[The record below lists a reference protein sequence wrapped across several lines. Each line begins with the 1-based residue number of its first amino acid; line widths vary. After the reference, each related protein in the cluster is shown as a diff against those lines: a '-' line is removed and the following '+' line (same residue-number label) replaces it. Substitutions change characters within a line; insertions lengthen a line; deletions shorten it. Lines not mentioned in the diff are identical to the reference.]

1 MKIQNIQ
8 KYKRVDKMGKLK
20 VGFVGVGL
28 MGLPMVK
35 NIAKHNYP
43 LVVWN
48 RSTKNLK
55 KIKNQK
61 TEVCQNLINLPNQC
75 QVIIM
80 MLSNDEVCLEIS
92 KELSK
97 KIKKDQIL
105 IDMSS
110 TKQKT
115 AIEIE
120 KKIKSKGGY
129 FLDAPVSGGTSA
141 AETGKL
147 AIMVGG
153 DKKIFEKTK
162 NLLKSM
168 GTVTY
173 VGKTGS
179 GQVAKLANQAIVG
192 ITIGAVSEALILAE
206 AAGADPKAV
215 RKAIKYGFAG
225 SPILEI
231 HGKRILE
238 KNFEPGGKC
247 STQLKDM
254 NNIIETA
261 KTYKIH
267 LPLSEK
273 IKKLYEIIVEEGKSS
288 LDHSALYLVIKKLK
302 KQPLNKTSKT

>member
-1 MKIQNIQ
+1 
-8 KYKRVDKMGKLK
+8 MGKLK

-28 MGLPMVK
+28 MGLPMAK

-48 RSTKNLK
+48 RSAKNLK
-55 KIKNQK
+55 KVNKQK

-80 MLSNDEVCLEIS
+80 MLANDEVCLEIA
-92 KELSK
+92 KEINK
-97 KIKKDQIL
+97 KIKKGQIL

-129 FLDAPVSGGTSA
+129 FLDAPVSGGTLA

-153 DKKIFEKTK
+153 EKKIFEKTK

-206 AAGADPKAV
+206 SAGADPKAV
-215 RKAIKYGFAG
+215 RKAIKNGFAG

-238 KNFEPGGKC
+238 KNFKPGGKC

-261 KTYKIH
+261 KTYKIQ
-267 LPLSEK
+267 LPLSQK
-273 IKKLYEIIVEEGKSS
+273 IKKLYEKIVEEGKSN
-288 LDHSALYLVIKKLK
+288 LDHSALYLLIKKLK
-302 KQPLNKTSKT
+302 KHPLNKTSKT

>member
-1 MKIQNIQ
+1 
-8 KYKRVDKMGKLK
+8 MGKLK
-20 VGFVGVGL
+20 IGFVGVGL
-28 MGLPMVK
+28 MGLPMAM

-43 LVVWN
+43 LIVWN
-48 RSTKNLK
+48 RSKKNLNKINKK
-55 KIKNQK
+55 KI
-61 TEVCQNLINLPNQC
+61 EVCKQLIDLPNKC
-75 QVIIM
+75 EVIIM
-80 MLSNDEVCLEIS
+80 MLSSDKVCLEIS
-92 KELSK
+92 NKLRKNLK
-97 KIKKDQIL
+97 KNQIL

-115 AIEIE
+115 AIDLE

-129 FLDAPVSGGTSA
+129 FLDAPVSGGTLA
-141 AETGKL
+141 AKKGKL

-162 NLLKSM
+162 NILMCM
-168 GTVTY
+168 GTVNY

-206 AAGADPKAV
+206 AAGANPQEV
-215 RKAIKYGFAG
+215 RKAIKDGFAG
-225 SPILEI
+225 SPILEF

-254 NNIIETA
+254 KNIIETA
-261 KTYKIH
+261 KTYKIN
-267 LPLSEK
+267 LPLSKK
-273 IKKLYEIIVEEGKSS
+273 IKKLYEIMVKEGKSS
-288 LDHSALYLVIKKLK
+288 LDHSALYLLIKKI
-302 KQPLNKTSKT
+302 NKYKV

>member
-1 MKIQNIQ
+1 
-8 KYKRVDKMGKLK
+8 MGKLK

-28 MGLPMVK
+28 MGLPMAR

-48 RSTKNLK
+48 RSRKNLK

-80 MLSNDEVCLEIS
+80 MLSNDEVCLEIA

-206 AAGADPKAV
+206 AAGVDPKAV
-215 RKAIKYGFAG
+215 REAIKNGFAG

-254 NNIIETA
+254 KNIIETA
-261 KTYKIH
+261 KAYKIH

-288 LDHSALYLVIKKLK
+288 LDHSALYLLIKKLK
-302 KQPLNKTSKT
+302 KHPLNKTSKT

>member
-1 MKIQNIQ
+1 MN
-8 KYKRVDKMGKLK
+8 KLK

-35 NIAKHNYP
+35 NIVKHNYP

-48 RSTKNLK
+48 RSKKNLK
-55 KIKNQK
+55 KINKQK
-61 TEVCQNLINLPNQC
+61 IEVCQNIINLPSQC

-80 MLSNDEVCLEIS
+80 MLSNDKVCLEIS
-92 KELSK
+92 NKLKK
-97 KIKKDQIL
+97 KIKKNQIL

-129 FLDAPVSGGTSA
+129 FLDAPVSGGTLA
-141 AETGKL
+141 AKIGKL

-153 DKKIFEKTK
+153 EKKIFEKTK

-206 AAGADPKAV
+206 TAGADPKAV
-215 RKAIKYGFAG
+215 RKAIKNGFAG
-225 SPILEI
+225 SQILEI

-254 NNIIETA
+254 KNIIETA

-273 IKKLYEIIVEEGKSS
+273 IKKLYEIIVKEGKSS
-288 LDHSALYLVIKKLK
+288 LDHSALYLLIKKLK
-302 KQPLNKTSKT
+302 KHKV

>member
-1 MKIQNIQ
+1 M
-8 KYKRVDKMGKLK
+8 RKLK

-43 LVVWN
+43 LIVWN
-48 RSTKNLK
+48 RSAKNLK

-61 TEVCQNLINLPNQC
+61 TKVCQNLIDLPNQC
-75 QVIIM
+75 QIIIM
-80 MLSNDEVCLEIS
+80 MLSNDKVCLEIS

-97 KIKKDQIL
+97 KIKKNQIL

-115 AIEIE
+115 ATKIE
-120 KKIKSKGGY
+120 KKINSKGGY
-129 FLDAPVSGGTSA
+129 FLDAPVSGGTLA
-141 AETGKL
+141 AENGKL

-153 DKKIFEKTK
+153 EKTIFEKTK

-206 AAGADPKAV
+206 AAGVDPKAV
-215 RKAIKYGFAG
+215 RKAIKNGFAG

-254 NNIIETA
+254 NNILECANNYNT
-261 KTYKIH
+261 H
-267 LPLSEK
+267 LPISNLVKEMYKSLVDNGHGETDH
-273 IKKLYEIIVEEGKSS
+273 SS
-288 LDHSALYLVIKKLK
+288 LYKEIERIN
-302 KQPLNKTSKT
+302 NK

>member
-1 MKIQNIQ
+1 MN
-8 KYKRVDKMGKLK
+8 KLK
-20 VGFVGVGL
+20 VGFVGIGL

-43 LVVWN
+43 LIVWN
-48 RSTKNLK
+48 RSKKNLK
-55 KIKNQK
+55 KINKQK
-61 TEVCQNLINLPNQC
+61 IEVCQNIINLPSQC

-80 MLSNDEVCLEIS
+80 MLSNDKVCLEIS
-92 KELSK
+92 NKLKK
-97 KIKKDQIL
+97 KIKKNQIL

-129 FLDAPVSGGTSA
+129 FLDAPVSGGTLA
-141 AETGKL
+141 AKIGKL

-153 DKKIFEKTK
+153 EKKIFEKTK

-206 AAGADPKAV
+206 TAGADPKAV
-215 RKAIKYGFAG
+215 RKAIKNGFAG
-225 SPILEI
+225 SQILEI

-254 NNIIETA
+254 KNIIETA

-273 IKKLYEIIVEEGKSS
+273 IKKLYEIIVKEGKSS
-288 LDHSALYLVIKKLK
+288 LDHSALYLLIKKLK
-302 KQPLNKTSKT
+302 KHRI

>member
-1 MKIQNIQ
+1 
-8 KYKRVDKMGKLK
+8 MGKLK

-28 MGLPMVK
+28 MGLPMVQ
-35 NIAKHNYP
+35 NISKHNYP

-48 RSTKNLK
+48 RSRKNLK

-80 MLSNDEVCLEIS
+80 MLSNDEVCLEIA

-141 AETGKL
+141 AEIGNL

-153 DKKIFEKTK
+153 EKKIFEKTK
-162 NLLKSM
+162 KLLKSM

-206 AAGADPKAV
+206 SAGADPKAV
-215 RKAIKYGFAG
+215 RKAIKNGFAG

-254 NNIIETA
+254 KNIIETA
-261 KTYKIH
+261 KAYKIH

-273 IKKLYEIIVEEGKSS
+273 IKKLYEIIVKEGKSS
-288 LDHSALYLVIKKLK
+288 LDHSALYLLIKKLK
-302 KQPLNKTSKT
+302 KHPLNKTSKT

>member
-1 MKIQNIQ
+1 
-8 KYKRVDKMGKLK
+8 MGKLK

-28 MGLPMVK
+28 MGLPMAK

-55 KIKNQK
+55 KINKLK

-80 MLSNDEVCLEIS
+80 MLSSDEVCLEIA

-120 KKIKSKGGY
+120 KKIKSKGGF

-162 NLLKSM
+162 KLLKSM

-215 RKAIKYGFAG
+215 RQAIKNGFAG

-254 NNIIETA
+254 KNIIETA
-261 KTYKIH
+261 KAYKIH

-288 LDHSALYLVIKKLK
+288 LDHSALYLLIKKLK
-302 KQPLNKTSKT
+302 KHPLNKTSKT

>member
-1 MKIQNIQ
+1 MQSMKS
-8 KYKRVDKMGKLK
+8 R
-20 VGFVGVGL
+20 FVGSIW
-28 MGLPMVK
+28 K
-35 NIAKHNYP
+35 
-43 LVVWN
+43 
-48 RSTKNLK
+48 
-55 KIKNQK
+55 
-61 TEVCQNLINLPNQC
+61 
-75 QVIIM
+75 
-80 MLSNDEVCLEIS
+80 
-92 KELSK
+92 
-97 KIKKDQIL
+97 
-105 IDMSS
+105 SS

-115 AIEIE
+115 AVEIE
-120 KKIKSKGGY
+120 KKIKNKGGY
-129 FLDAPVSGGTSA
+129 FLDAPVSGGTLA
-141 AETGKL
+141 AKIGKL

-153 DKKIFEKTK
+153 EKKIFEKTK

-215 RKAIKYGFAG
+215 RKAIKNGFAG
-225 SPILEI
+225 SPILEM

-254 NNIIETA
+254 KNIIETA
-261 KTYKIH
+261 KIYNIH

-273 IKKLYEIIVEEGKSS
+273 IKKLYDLIVRRTLATFGDPAQRESVS
-288 LDHSALYLVIKKLK
+288 IALDIKKEPFVAK
-302 KQPLNKTSKT
+302 GTRTVEPGWHVYYGPTPSMMK

>member
-1 MKIQNIQ
+1 M
-8 KYKRVDKMGKLK
+8 RKLK

-55 KIKNQK
+55 KITNQK
-61 TEVCQNLINLPNQC
+61 TKVCQNLIDLPNQC
-75 QVIIM
+75 QIIIM
-80 MLSNDEVCLEIS
+80 MLSNDKVCLEIS

-97 KIKKDQIL
+97 KIKKNQIL

-115 AIEIE
+115 AIKIE
-120 KKIKSKGGY
+120 KKINSKGGY
-129 FLDAPVSGGTSA
+129 FLDAPVSGGTLA
-141 AETGKL
+141 AENGKL

-153 DKKIFEKTK
+153 EKTIFEKTK

-206 AAGADPKAV
+206 AAGVDPKAV
-215 RKAIKYGFAG
+215 RKAIKNGFAG

-238 KNFEPGGKC
+238 KNFEPGGRC

-261 KTYKIH
+261 KNHKIH

-273 IKKLYEIIVEEGKSS
+273 IKKLYEIIVKEGKSS
-288 LDHSALYLVIKKLK
+288 LDHSALYLLIKKLK
-302 KQPLNKTSKT
+302 K

>member
-1 MKIQNIQ
+1 MTKF
-8 KYKRVDKMGKLK
+8 K
-20 VGFVGVGL
+20 VGFVGLGL
-28 MGLPMVK
+28 MGMPMAK
-35 NIAKHNYP
+35 NILKNKYP
-43 LVVWN
+43 LIVWN
-48 RSTKNLK
+48 RSSKNLK
-55 KIKNQK
+55 KIKK
-61 TEVCQNLINLPNQC
+61 LGAEVCQNLIDLPNKC
-75 QVIIM
+75 QVIII
-80 MLSNDEVCLEIS
+80 MLINDKICLEIV
-92 KELSK
+92 EILK
-97 KIKKDQIL
+97 KNLKKNQIL

-120 KKIKSKGGY
+120 KKIKNKKGH
-129 FLDAPVSGGTSA
+129 FLDAPVSGGTQG
-141 AETGKL
+141 AENRKL

-153 DKKIFEKTK
+153 KKKIFEKIK

-206 AAGADPKAV
+206 AAGVDPRAV
-215 RKAIKYGFAG
+215 KNAIKTGFAG
-225 SPILEI
+225 SPILEN

-238 KNFEPGGKC
+238 NNFKPGGKC

-254 NNIIETA
+254 NNIVETA
-261 KTYKIH
+261 KTYNVH

-273 IKKLYEIIVEEGKSS
+273 IEKLYDLLVKEGKSN
-288 LDHSALYLVIKKLK
+288 LDHSALYLLLK
-302 KQPLNKTSKT
+302 NLGINTVKRK

>member
-1 MKIQNIQ
+1 MLVNDKICLDISKALN
-8 KYKRVDKMGKLK
+8 K
-20 VGFVGVGL
+20 
-28 MGLPMVK
+28 
-35 NIAKHNYP
+35 
-43 LVVWN
+43 
-48 RSTKNLK
+48 SLK
-55 KIKNQK
+55 KN
-61 TEVCQNLINLPNQC
+61 
-75 QVIIM
+75 
-80 MLSNDEVCLEIS
+80 
-92 KELSK
+92 
-97 KIKKDQIL
+97 QIL

-115 AIEIE
+115 ALEIE
-120 KKIKSKGGY
+120 KQTKDKKGH
-129 FLDAPVSGGTSA
+129 FLDAPVSGGTSG

-153 DKKIFEKTK
+153 EKLIFEKIR

-192 ITIGAVSEALILAE
+192 ITIGAVSEALILSK

-215 RKAIKYGFAG
+215 REAIKTGFAG
-225 SPILEI
+225 SPILEN

-238 KNFEPGGKC
+238 NNFKPGGRC

-254 NNIIETA
+254 KNIIETA
-261 KTYKIH
+261 KAYNIH

-273 IKKLYEIIVEEGKSS
+273 ITKLYSQMIKEGKSN
-288 LDHSALYLVIKKLK
+288 LDHSALYLILKRLK
-302 KQPLNKTSKT
+302 KY